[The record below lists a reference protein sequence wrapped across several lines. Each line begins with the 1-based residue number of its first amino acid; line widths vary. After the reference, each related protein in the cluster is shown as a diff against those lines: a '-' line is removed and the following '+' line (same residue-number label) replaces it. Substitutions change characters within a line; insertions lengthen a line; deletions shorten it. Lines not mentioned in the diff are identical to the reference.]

1 MCSMHAFFHRTV
13 FNCSPLSP
21 HLFSQS
27 GQYGDCYFER
37 WDGVLN
43 CSMARLM
50 KILLVDVHPTYVV
63 QLILIRSG
71 KIMSGII
78 LMACHMYCTFHFGI
92 VFLLTLKKVGNVFL
106 ETLCI
111 DCENKWMSV
120 LCRAVAR
127 INFHESRLEI
137 SLSTWWRSPLFLG
150 MPYLHWTWVPK
161 TDHWSCLVH

>member
-50 KILLVDVHPTYVV
+50 KILPVDVHPTYVV

-71 KIMSGII
+71 KMMSGIV
-78 LMACHMYCTFHFGI
+78 LMACHMYCRFHFGI
-92 VFLLTLKKVGNVFL
+92 VFLLTLKKLCNFFSRNPLRRLRKQMNVR
-106 ETLCI
+106 
-111 DCENKWMSV
+111 SV
-120 LCRAVAR
+120 QGCSKDKFPWKSSR
-127 INFHESRLEI
+127 NF
-137 SLSTWWRSPLFLG
+137 FV
-150 MPYLHWTWVPK
+150 YLMA
-161 TDHWSCLVH
+161 